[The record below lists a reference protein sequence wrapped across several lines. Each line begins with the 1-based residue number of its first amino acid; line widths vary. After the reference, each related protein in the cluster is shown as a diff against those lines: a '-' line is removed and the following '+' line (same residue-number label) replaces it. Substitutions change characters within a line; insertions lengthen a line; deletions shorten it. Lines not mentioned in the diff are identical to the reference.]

1 VAEGLRV
8 TLGPDDHVVVVGAG
22 LAGWTFCHEV
32 RRRGYRGELTLV
44 GDELHEPY
52 DRPPLSKQIAEG
64 RWGLER
70 TSLVT
75 EQRRAATP
83 LTWRLGERAVE
94 LNAEVPYVTL
104 NSGERLFAT
113 RVVVATGVRARQ
125 LPWRTPETVTL
136 RRRDDAEHLNAT
148 LSGLG
153 PEDVVTVIGAGFIGA
168 EVATSVVKRGLRVRV
183 LEAAALPLAG
193 VLGESV
199 AESVLRWSAS
209 AGVRVDTG
217 VSIVEISSENGY
229 SEVLLADGERV
240 RSRVVVAGVGAEPA
254 LEWVAG
260 SGLALSQG
268 VLVNEHFEARA
279 RVGAL
284 GDVARFPWRGEPTRL
299 EHWQVAHDSAMALAA
314 WWASDEEIAPLV
326 PYFWSDQYG
335 HKVQVLGRPRPSA
348 TVHVVR
354 GSFAES
360 RLVALYEEA
369 GLVSAIVGL
378 DQPRA
383 LMLSRP
389 LLATPT
395 TLDEARRLAPW
406 GA

>member
-1 VAEGLRV
+1 
-8 TLGPDDHVVVVGAG
+8 
-22 LAGWTFCHEV
+22 
-32 RRRGYRGELTLV
+32 
-44 GDELHEPY
+44 
-52 DRPPLSKQIAEG
+52 
-64 RWGLER
+64 
-70 TSLVT
+70 
-75 EQRRAATP
+75 
-83 LTWRLGERAVE
+83 
-94 LNAEVPYVTL
+94 
-104 NSGERLFAT
+104 
-113 RVVVATGVRARQ
+113 
-125 LPWRTPETVTL
+125 
-136 RRRDDAEHLNAT
+136 
-148 LSGLG
+148 
-153 PEDVVTVIGAGFIGA
+153 
-168 EVATSVVKRGLRVRV
+168 
-183 LEAAALPLAG
+183 
-193 VLGESV
+193 
-199 AESVLRWSAS
+199 
-209 AGVRVDTG
+209 
-217 VSIVEISSENGY
+217 
-229 SEVLLADGERV
+229 
-240 RSRVVVAGVGAEPA
+240 
-254 LEWVAG
+254 VAG

-299 EHWQVAHDSAMALAA
+299 EHWQVAHDSAMTLAA

-406 GA
+406 EA